1 MAMPITQQ
9 KMLLDFAAVQ
19 ASLAMLVRDIEG
31 GSIYAKQSAAFRD
44 LQRWAAKAE
53 KVRQGLQEM
62 RL

>member
-1 MAMPITQQ
+1 MAVQITQQ
-9 KMLLDFAAVQ
+9 KMLMDFASVQ
-19 ASLAMLVRDIEG
+19 AALAMLIREIES